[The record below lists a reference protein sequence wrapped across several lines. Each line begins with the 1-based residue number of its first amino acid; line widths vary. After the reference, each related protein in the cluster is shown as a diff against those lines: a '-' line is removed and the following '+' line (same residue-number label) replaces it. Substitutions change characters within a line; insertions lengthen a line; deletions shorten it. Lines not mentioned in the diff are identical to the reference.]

1 MGNKTWFI
9 LISGITGAYKK
20 GAITMNHE
28 QLERMSTGKGFIAA
42 LDQSGGSTPKALKA
56 YGVDESA
63 YNGEEEMFD
72 LVHAMRTRIITDPAF
87 SSEKVLAAILFEQ
100 TMDRKIEGEY
110 TADYL
115 WNVKKIVPILK
126 IDKGLDEEKN
136 HVKLMKPIPGLDE
149 LLERAVKERHIFG
162 TKERS
167 VILDYDEQGIKDVID
182 QQFEIGLKVW
192 SHGLVPIIEPEVDIH
207 NPKKAESEEFMKKCI
222 KEHLAKLDPEVRV
235 IFKVTIP
242 TKANLYEDIM
252 ADPHVVRVVALSGG
266 YSRDEANKLLA
277 ENKGLI
283 ASFSRALAD
292 GLSAKQTDAEFTKM
306 LGDSIDSIY
315 KASIS

>member
-1 MGNKTWFI
+1 
-9 LISGITGAYKK
+9 
-20 GAITMNHE
+20 MNHE

-72 LVHAMRTRIITDPAF
+72 LVHAMRTRIITNPAF

-126 IDKGLDEEKN
+126 IDKGLAEEKN
-136 HVKLMKPIPGLDE
+136 HVKLMKPIPGLVE